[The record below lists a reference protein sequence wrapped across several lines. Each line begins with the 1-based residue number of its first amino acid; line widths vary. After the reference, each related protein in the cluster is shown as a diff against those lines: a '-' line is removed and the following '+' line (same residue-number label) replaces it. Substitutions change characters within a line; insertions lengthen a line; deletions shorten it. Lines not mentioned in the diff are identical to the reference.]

1 MQSPIHGS
9 GSYVNSVKRAHRE
22 PSIAIVCTFTLT
34 DTTDGLPPIKE
45 QTILRGNHA
54 LALYKQT

>member
-54 LALYKQT
+54 LAL